1 MNYGKEIIQFIFIL
15 SALGTCKTH
24 HFGFMIRSYF
34 FKQNLIPIFRMTE
47 MLKNNGY
54 LGKMWQFYFGTI
66 YTERYLV
73 QSRLKD
79 ILVHCREKDI
89 LVQSREKDILAHSRE
104 KDTLLQF

>member
-47 MLKNNGY
+47 MLKNTGY
-54 LGKMWQFYFGTI
+54 LGKMWQFYFGTMC
-66 YTERYLV
+66 TEIYLV
-73 QSRLKD
+73 QSRRKD
-79 ILVHCREKDI
+79 ILVKCRQKEMLVHCRQEDI
-89 LVQSREKDILAHSRE
+89 LVNVERKILCYN
-104 KDTLLQF
+104 F